1 MFFPFTTSQI
11 SKWHIDIDIFLF
23 MDGIYTLANV
33 VIVDLTH
40 ANLFFQEISIHGFAT
55 LKIAQME

>member
-11 SKWHIDIDIFLF
+11 SKWHINIEIFLF

-33 VIVDLTH
+33 VIVDLTY
-40 ANLFFQEISIHGFAT
+40 ANLFFQAISIHGFAT
-55 LKIAQME
+55 PKIVQME

>member
-11 SKWHIDIDIFLF
+11 SKWHIGIEIFLF

-40 ANLFFQEISIHGFAT
+40 ATLFFQEISIHGFAMPNIT
-55 LKIAQME
+55 QME